1 MEKKQK
7 GKAGP
12 GLTNFYASLLQKSEE
27 KHAAILSAASKPVI
41 GPTLPEESGPNLT
54 IKPPAEPKE
63 LSDLEKAQRA
73 RADGKMIELNDD
85 NQIVDKRELLSAG
98 LNLSA
103 KNTRDLAAYRK
114 NKENELKDQQPSAD
128 FHTAVG
134 SAASRREIETRRRKQ
149 LEDQMAEEKERLEKE
164 RIRQEEES
172 RARAVKRKNDDEAV
186 MSARERY
193 LERKRRKLEQPEA
206 MDDEW

>member
-1 MEKKQK
+1 
-7 GKAGP
+7 
-12 GLTNFYASLLQKSEE
+12 LT
-27 KHAAILSAASKPVI
+27 
-41 GPTLPEESGPNLT
+41 
-54 IKPPAEPKE
+54 
-63 LSDLEKAQRA
+63 DLEKVRRA
-73 RADGKMIELNDD
+73 REEGKTVELNDD

-114 NKENELKDQQPSAD
+114 KKEDEGSDQNQNAN

-134 SAASRREIETRRRKQ
+134 AAASRREIEARRQQQ
-149 LEDQMAEEKERLEKE
+149 LEEQLAEEKERRE
-164 RIRQEEES
+164 RERLREEEES
-172 RARAVKRKNDDEAV
+172 RTRAIKRKNDDDAV

-206 MDDEW
+206 MDDE